1 MGGAARS
8 LVPITVHSPLP
19 HASTT
24 PRTAGAKSWAVE
36 ASAIP
41 RMSSTR
47 RETFSLTSRGRAPG
61 RRSWVNSERTS
72 AHVAIGPLIVEDRP
86 GRGQAGPARRARA
99 PRRLHEP
106 GAGRPAPPPPPP
118 GGPRA
123 GRGGGRPGGGG
134 GGGSGDPAAISDP
147 FEAGLI
153 DALNGQGIFPLDVAV
168 STSRTLDRD
177 QAPARGR
184 SLRAG

>member
-47 RETFSLTSRGRAPG
+47 RETFSLTSRGMAPG
-61 RRSWVNSERTS
+61 RRSWVNSERAS

-106 GAGRPAPPPPPP
+106 GAGRRAPSPLPSREQPAP
-118 GGPRA
+118 A
-123 GRGGGRPGGGG
+123 
-134 GGGSGDPAAISDP
+134 DP

-177 QAPARGR
+177 QALARAR
-184 SLRAG
+184 SLRADALLLVEMRLERRGGG

>member
-47 RETFSLTSRGRAPG
+47 RETFSLTSRGMAPG
-61 RRSWVNSERTS
+61 RR
-72 AHVAIGPLIVEDRP
+72 
-86 GRGQAGPARRARA
+86 AGGNA
-99 PRRLHEP
+99 
-106 GAGRPAPPPPPP
+106 
-118 GGPRA
+118 
-123 GRGGGRPGGGG
+123 GGGG
-134 GGGSGDPAAISDP
+134 GGREPRRDLRPVRGGAHRRAERPRHLSPRRRRQHVEDAGPRSGPGPGAEPSGRRPAAR
-147 FEAGLI
+147 G
-153 DALNGQGIFPLDVAV
+153 DAPGTQGRGVLP
-168 STSRTLDRD
+168 RD
-177 QAPARGR
+177 APALRG
-184 SLRAG
+184 SQHGAGGGDRKG

>member
-1 MGGAARS
+1 MAMGGAARS
-8 LVPITVHSPLP
+8 LVPIPVHSPLP
-19 HASTT
+19 HASTS

-47 RETFSLTSRGRAPG
+47 RETFSLTSRGMAPG

-86 GRGQAGPARRARA
+86 GGGEAPPARPPPA
-99 PRRLHEP
+99 PR
-106 GAGRPAPPPPPP
+106 GRTA
-118 GGPRA
+118 
-123 GRGGGRPGGGG
+123 GGGG
-134 GGGSGDPAAISDP
+134 GGPRGGGGAGGGDPAAISDP

-153 DALNGQGIFPLDVAV
+153 D
-168 STSRTLDRD
+168 
-177 QAPARGR
+177 
-184 SLRAG
+184 

>member
-47 RETFSLTSRGRAPG
+47 RETFSLTSRGMAPG
-61 RRSWVNSERTS
+61 RRAWVNAEGTW
-72 AHVAIGPLIVEDRP
+72 AQVAIGPLIVEDRP
-86 GRGQAGPARRARA
+86 GRGQAGPARRAGA
-99 PRRLHEP
+99 PRRLYEP
-106 GAGRPAPPPPPP
+106 GAGRRTPSRLPSGGHPAP
-118 GGPRA
+118 
-123 GRGGGRPGGGG
+123 GGGRPG
-134 GGGSGDPAAISDP
+134 PR
-147 FEAGLI
+147 
-153 DALNGQGIFPLDVAV
+153 AV
-168 STSRTLDRD
+168 
-177 QAPARGR
+177 
-184 SLRAG
+184 